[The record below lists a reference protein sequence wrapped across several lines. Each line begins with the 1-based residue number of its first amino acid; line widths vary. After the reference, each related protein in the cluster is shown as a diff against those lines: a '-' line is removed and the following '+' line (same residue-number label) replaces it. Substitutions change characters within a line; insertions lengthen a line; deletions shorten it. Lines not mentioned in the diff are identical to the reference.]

1 MTASSASP
9 PPSAV
14 TDTSA
19 NDNIQPFYLL
29 HKASSSSSSSSRNS
43 GRKSAAARRIDLSP
57 SKPSNN
63 PQFDSHK
70 AFHSVWSKIDS
81 AIKGVLRDVN
91 NNVFNEIHTWV
102 RQSFLAITS
111 SGLPSFA
118 EATRPLPILNHATSK
133 QLFTGLVLIKN
144 MEFVDDLLTFEELG
158 LCLKSHGCH
167 VANLSSRDFA
177 TKNGVGGCLR
187 SLLRQFLLVTLDAA
201 DISILASWYREHGN
215 HDSPVVIIIDDME
228 RCSRSVLSDFILM
241 LSEWVVKIPMILI
254 MGITTLDAPRN
265 VLPSHVLQQL
275 CPSKFI
281 LASPAERM
289 NAVVEAALVRWCS
302 GFSIGHKV
310 AVFLKNYFL
319 NHDGT
324 LTSFIRAL
332 KIACAQHFS
341 MEPLSSTLG
350 LIAEEGSDYEGQGP
364 DFSSGIAAQIDSNL
378 ACGLTEL
385 KRSQKCW
392 GTVVMCLYEAG
403 KYNKVQLLDLFCE
416 ALDPNIYNAIATGAH
431 TRSGK
436 GFEISSSNQSVAQQ
450 YWRKGG
456 PISQVIQ
463 KVRDLPAASLSQLLK
478 SWENL
483 TVDILEIH
491 DKVKE
496 LQPMIKIEDGS
507 SLKQDFTDLAKRH
520 TSRTAAN
527 IKELKTINEKAAN
540 LITSM
545 IRDFMKPIE
554 CIPFHEVVCFKDV
567 EKLQLALN
575 GDPRRRIQVDLLEFH
590 KFLQCKCCSRTGN
603 VPLSSMP
610 DTSIMY
616 TLAQEHG
623 DLISLHDWY
632 QCFKT
637 VMTNPSVKVKRKGK
651 QQSPLP
657 KKRKETNENEN
668 KSESSIQA
676 RFCKAVTEMQIT
688 GLIRMPTKRRP
699 DCVQRVAFG
708 L

>member
-9 PPSAV
+9 PPSAA

-29 HKASSSSSSSSRNS
+29 HKASSSKNSS
-43 GRKSAAARRIDLSP
+43 RKSAAARRIDLTP

-63 PQFDSHK
+63 SQFDSHK

-81 AIKGVLRDVN
+81 SIKGVLRDVN

-102 RQSFLAITS
+102 RQSFLEITS

-118 EATRPLPILNHATSK
+118 EATRSLPILNHATSK

-158 LCLKSHGCH
+158 VCLKSHGCH
-167 VANLSSRDFA
+167 VANLSSRDFS

-187 SLLRQFLLVTLDAA
+187 SLLRQFLMVALDAA

-241 LSEWVVKIPMILI
+241 LSEWVVKIPIILI
-254 MGITTLDAPRN
+254 MGITTLDAPRI

-289 NAVVEAALVRWCS
+289 NAVVEATLVRWCS

-310 AVFLKNYFL
+310 AVFLRNYFL

-332 KIACAQHFS
+332 KIACVQHFS
-341 MEPLSSTLG
+341 MEPLSSNLG
-350 LIAEEGSDYEGQGP
+350 LLAEEDSNDEGEGP
-364 DFSSGIAAQIDSNL
+364 DFSSGMVAQIESNL

-403 KYNKVQLLDLFCE
+403 KYNKVHLLDLLCE
-416 ALDPNIYNAIATGAH
+416 ALDPNIYNAVASGTH

-436 GFEISSSNQSVAQQ
+436 GFDITSSSNQSVAQQ

-483 TVDILEIH
+483 TMDILEIH

-496 LQPMIKIEDGS
+496 LHPMIKMEDGM
-507 SLKQDFTDLAKRH
+507 SLKQDFTGLSKRH
-520 TSRTAAN
+520 TSRTAAY
-527 IKELKTINEKAAN
+527 IKESKTGNEKAAN

-545 IRDFMKPIE
+545 ISKFMKPIE

-590 KFLQCKCCSRTGN
+590 KFLQCKCCNRTGN
-603 VPLSSMP
+603 VPIPSMP

-632 QCFKT
+632 QCFKS
-637 VMTNPSVKVKRKGK
+637 VVTNPSIKVKHKGK
-651 QQSPLP
+651 QQSPLR